1 MSGPAPFNH
10 VLLVAEPSRHSRIYG
25 QAWGASMDRGLALI
39 IGFTFYKIACVACGA
54 FVCWLG
60 YRLFVGGLWNS
71 AGDVEGK
78 FGEASIVFRSAAPG
92 TFFTVLGMVLSIMA
106 VWRGYDFST

>member
-1 MSGPAPFNH
+1 
-10 VLLVAEPSRHSRIYG
+10 
-25 QAWGASMDRGLALI
+25 MDRGLALI

-106 VWRGYDFST
+106 VWRGYDFSTGDGSQAAEIRKAVESAKTVEAAKPQLP